1 MEAFTIG
8 KSYTELKKEFEQE
21 WAKNLKLYIEA
32 GMTPE
37 FIAAMREF
45 DEEVFRKERAFQDN
59 IPARI
64 EYWDDPRMDNPVE
77 YFSRL
82 KKDLDTQLEDI
93 SPGLSQRATE
103 RDKEILLLASIGY
116 TQAEIGEKLH
126 ISQQAISLRFNKLK
140 KLFKIACKNAS
151 PDA

>member
-1 MEAFTIG
+1 MG

-32 GMTPE
+32 GMSPE
-37 FIAAMREF
+37 FIAAMREY
-45 DEEVFRKERAFQDN
+45 DEAVFRKERVFQDN

-64 EYWDDPRMDNPVE
+64 EYWDDPRLDNPVE

-82 KKDLDTQLEDI
+82 KKDLDTQLENI
-93 SPGLSQRATE
+93 APGLSQRATE

-116 TQAEIGEKLH
+116 TQSEIAVKLH
-126 ISQQAISLRFNKLK
+126 ISQVAVLKHLHKLQ
-140 KLFKIACKNAS
+140 KLLKRGL
-151 PDA
+151 

>member
-1 MEAFTIG
+1 MG

-21 WAKNLKLYIEA
+21 WAKNLKLYIKA
-32 GMTPE
+32 GMSPE

-45 DEEVFRKERAFQDN
+45 DEEAFRKERTFQDN
-59 IPARI
+59 TPARI
-64 EYWDDPRMDNPVE
+64 EYWDDPRLDNPVE

-116 TQAEIGEKLH
+116 TQSEIAVNLH
-126 ISQQAISLRFNKLK
+126 ISQSTVSYHLDKLK
-140 KLFKIACKNAS
+140 KLFK
-151 PDA
+151 

>member
-1 MEAFTIG
+1 MG
-8 KSYTELKKEFEQE
+8 KSYTELRKEFERE
-21 WAKNLKLYIEA
+21 WAKNLKLYIKV
-32 GMTPE
+32 GMSRE

-45 DEEVFRKERAFQDN
+45 DEEVFRKERTFQN
-59 IPARI
+59 KTPSRI

-93 SPGLSQRATE
+93 SPGLSQRATT

-116 TQAEIGEKLH
+116 TQSEIAVKLH
-126 ISQQAISLRFNKLK
+126 ISQMSVYRHLHKLQ
-140 KLFKIACKNAS
+140 KLLKRGV
-151 PDA
+151 

>member
-1 MEAFTIG
+1 MG

-32 GMTPE
+32 GMSPE

-45 DEEVFRKERAFQDN
+45 DEEVFRKERTFQDKT
-59 IPARI
+59 PSRI
-64 EYWDDPRMDNPVE
+64 EYWDDPRLDNPVE

-82 KKDLDTQLEDI
+82 TKDLDTQLENI
-93 SPGLSQRATE
+93 FPGLSQKLDPSA
-103 RDKEILLLASIGY
+103 KELLILTSIGY

-126 ISQQAISLRFNKLK
+126 ITQQAISLRFHKLK
-140 KLFKIACKNAS
+140 KLFKIACKNGS

>member
-1 MEAFTIG
+1 MG

-32 GMTPE
+32 GMSPE
-37 FIAAMREF
+37 FITAMREF
-45 DEEVFRKERAFQDN
+45 DEEVFRKERTFQDKT
-59 IPARI
+59 PSRI
-64 EYWDDPRMDNPVE
+64 EYWDDPRLDNPVE

-82 KKDLDTQLEDI
+82 TKDLDTQLENI
-93 SPGLSQRATE
+93 FPGLSQKLDPS
-103 RDKEILLLASIGY
+103 DKELLILTSIGY

-126 ISQQAISLRFNKLK
+126 ITQQAISLRFHKLK
-140 KLFKIACKNAS
+140 KLFKIACKNGS